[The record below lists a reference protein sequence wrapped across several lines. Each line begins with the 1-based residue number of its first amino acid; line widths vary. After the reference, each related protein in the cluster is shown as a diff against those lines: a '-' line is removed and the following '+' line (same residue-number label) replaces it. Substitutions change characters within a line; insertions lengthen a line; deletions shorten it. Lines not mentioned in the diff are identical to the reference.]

1 MSACWPCPWASYRA
15 PHTLIEGVSEGVL
28 KGVSSVL
35 EVGEGCLLEYK
46 YTALHRSLGLGG
58 LDLVPSTTTTY
69 FSYLLQDYLTA
80 EALLVTRK

>member
-1 MSACWPCPWASYRA
+1 MSEGV
-15 PHTLIEGVSEGVL
+15 LEGVSEVS
-28 KGVSSVL
+28 KVVSSVV
-35 EVGEGCLLEYK
+35 EVGEGCLDLLEYK